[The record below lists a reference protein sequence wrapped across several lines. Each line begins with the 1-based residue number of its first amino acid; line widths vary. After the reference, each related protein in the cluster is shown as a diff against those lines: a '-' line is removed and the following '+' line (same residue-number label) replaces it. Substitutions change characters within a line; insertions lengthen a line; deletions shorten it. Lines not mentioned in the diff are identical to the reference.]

1 MISLASLTSVVA
13 PIPRR
18 RQCSGC
24 RWFPSFLRISLPCVA
39 NEDSRLRCISRFY
52 AQSCNSSCPKEK
64 VYAVQ
69 GTDLSLDEEENDDH
83 DEEFQVVTAIRSN
96 YNDIVIVDTPRSRML
111 LLDSSH
117 NVHSMYN
124 KEHKWTGFYW
134 DEFASLPAILPQ
146 GPVAIFGLGGGT
158 VAHLMLDIWPSL
170 ELEGWEI
177 DKILIDMA
185 REYFGLLDI
194 EKHTPAG
201 GILRVCVGDAL
212 SPSVTVPGGYAGI
225 VIDLFSDGKVLPQL
239 EEVSTW
245 LDMYDK
251 LMPNGRL
258 MVNCGA
264 ANDGAANTTYPDA
277 SSIDGTWVQ
286 NSTIKALCQA
296 FPGQVNWKKMP
307 KEGGENYLALTGPL
321 PDLTTWSGVLPD
333 RLSLTVKQW
342 KPCLPL

>member
-13 PIPRR
+13 PIP
-18 RQCSGC
+18 G
-24 RWFPSFLRISLPCVA
+24 VVNA
-39 NEDSRLRCISRFY
+39 VGAADSRLRCISRFY
-52 AQSCNSSCPKEK
+52 ALSCNSSCPKEK
-64 VYAVQ
+64 VYAVR

-96 YNDIVIVDTPRSRML
+96 YNDIVIVDTPRS
-111 LLDSSH
+111 H

-124 KEHKWTGFYW
+124 KGHKWTGLYW

-194 EKHTPAG
+194 EKQTPAG

-333 RLSLTVKQW
+333 QLSFTVKQW